1 MNKEEI
7 LEKVGFDLDKAKQIH
22 SWLNEKPAT
31 ESTESPCAT
40 TERKPVS
47 IHYDKDGKADGV
59 LIQTLDESFVLALHD
74 AEGGKQMNWR
84 DAMKKYKMPTIQQW
98 LLVMVYKDEVNKCL
112 VEAGGD
118 ELKTDDG
125 YWSSSEYSSCY
136 AWYVYFGGTYSLST
150 GKGNSYYV
158 RAVAAS

>member
-1 MNKEEI
+1 MEKEEI
-7 LEKVGFDLDKAKQIH
+7 LKQVNFDLEKAKQIYA
-22 SWLNEKPAT
+22 WLNDNPTAEEVT
-31 ESTESPCAT
+31 TSTK
-40 TERKPVS
+40 KPVS
-47 IHYDKDGKADGV
+47 IHYDENGNADGI
-59 LIQTLDESFVLALHD
+59 LIQTLDQSFILDLHD

-125 YWSSSEYSSCY
+125 YWSSSEYNSDI
-136 AWYVYFGGTYSLST
+136 AWYVGFTSFGSDNIS
-150 GKGNSYYV
+150 KNSSNYV

>member
-7 LEKVGFDLDKAKQIH
+7 LKQVGFDLEKAKQIH
-22 SWLNEKPAT
+22 AWLNDNPTAEEVT
-31 ESTESPCAT
+31 TSTK
-40 TERKPVS
+40 KPVS
-47 IHYDKDGKADGV
+47 IHYDENGNADGI
-59 LIQTLDESFVLALHD
+59 LIQTLDQSFILDLHD

-98 LLVMVYKDEVNKCL
+98 LLVMVYKDEINKCL

-125 YWSSSEYSSCY
+125 YWSSSEYDSDI
-136 AWYVYFGGTYSLST
+136 AWGVNFSGFY
-150 GKGNSYYV
+150 SYYTYKGYSSFV

>member
-7 LEKVGFDLDKAKQIH
+7 LKQVGFDLEKAKQIH
-22 SWLNEKPAT
+22 AWLNETPTANAVT
-31 ESTESPCAT
+31 PSTK
-40 TERKPVS
+40 KPVS
-47 IHYDKDGKADGV
+47 IHYDENGNADGI
-59 LIQTLDESFVLALHD
+59 LIQTLDQSFILDLHD

-112 VEAGGD
+112 VEAGGE

-125 YWSSSEYSSCY
+125 YWSSSEY
-136 AWYVYFGGTYSLST
+136 
-150 GKGNSYYV
+150 NSYNAWGVSFSGFNSYCNYKNGSDYV

>member
-7 LEKVGFDLDKAKQIH
+7 LKYVGFDLEKAKQIYA
-22 SWLNEKPAT
+22 WLNDNPTAEEVT
-31 ESTESPCAT
+31 TSTK
-40 TERKPVS
+40 KPVS
-47 IHYDKDGKADGV
+47 IHYDENGNADGI
-59 LIQTLDESFVLALHD
+59 LIQTLDQSFILDLHD
-74 AEGGKQMNWR
+74 AEGGKQMNWM

-125 YWSSSEYSSCY
+125 YWSSSEFNSGYAWGVNFGGAYSGSSYKNYSS
-136 AWYVYFGGTYSLST
+136 
-150 GKGNSYYV
+150 YV

>member
-7 LEKVGFDLDKAKQIH
+7 LKYVGLDLEKAKQIYA
-22 SWLNEKPAT
+22 WLNDNPTAEEVT
-31 ESTESPCAT
+31 TSTK
-40 TERKPVS
+40 KPVS
-47 IHYDKDGKADGV
+47 IHYDENGNADGI
-59 LIQTLDESFVLALHD
+59 LIQTLDQSFILDLHD

-125 YWSSSEYSSCY
+125 YWSSSECYSY
-136 AWYVYFGGTYSLST
+136 IAWFVGFSGFYSFNT
-150 GKGNSYYV
+150 GKSNSYYV

>member
-7 LEKVGFDLDKAKQIH
+7 LKYVSFDLEKAKQIYA
-22 SWLNEKPAT
+22 WLNDNPTAEEVT
-31 ESTESPCAT
+31 TSTK
-40 TERKPVS
+40 KPVS
-47 IHYDKDGKADGV
+47 IHYDEDGNADGI
-59 LIQTLDESFVLALHD
+59 LIQTIDQSFILDLHD

-98 LLVMVYKDEVNKCL
+98 LLVMVYKDEINKCL

-125 YWSSSEYSSCY
+125 YWSSSEYNSHS
-136 AWYVYFGGTYSLST
+136 AWYVYFSGFGSFSL
-150 GKGNSYYV
+150 GKYNGYYV

>member
-7 LEKVGFDLDKAKQIH
+7 LKQVGFDLEKAKQIH
-22 SWLNEKPAT
+22 AWLNDNPTAEEVT
-31 ESTESPCAT
+31 TSTK
-40 TERKPVS
+40 KPVS
-47 IHYDKDGKADGV
+47 IHYDEKGNADGI
-59 LIQTLDESFVLALHD
+59 LIQTLDQSFILDLHD

-125 YWSSSEYSSCY
+125 YWSSSEYSSAY
-136 AWYVYFGGTYSLST
+136 AWLVFFSSFGSYST
-150 GKGNSYYV
+150 GKNGSGYV